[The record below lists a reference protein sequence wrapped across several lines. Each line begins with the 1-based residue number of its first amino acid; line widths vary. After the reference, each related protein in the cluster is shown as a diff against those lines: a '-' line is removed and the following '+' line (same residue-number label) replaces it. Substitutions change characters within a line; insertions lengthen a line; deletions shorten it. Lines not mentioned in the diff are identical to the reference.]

1 MAIKI
6 IGNRTMIPIYFGE
19 CMNCGGFFE
28 FEHSDA
34 NEHFDSPIE
43 GFHYNV
49 TCPHCN
55 KRVWV
60 KRKIYKYK

>member
-6 IGNRTMIPIYFGE
+6 IEHKPIIPVFFGQ

-34 NEHFDSPIE
+34 NEYDNNQIE
-43 GFHYNV
+43 GFSYNV
-49 TCPHCN
+49 TCPHCY